1 MKTRTFETLPHQKSA
16 RLIYVCECFT
26 IIEYLNRYERDM
38 EKQTFN
44 DMLKK
49 AGLSKKEFGEILGTT
64 GGTISN
70 WGNEGREIP
79 YWVES
84 WLELYIENRQCRK
97 IKEAIE
103 QSGVCDLIN
112 RPSN

>member
-1 MKTRTFETLPHQKSA
+1 MDKH
-16 RLIYVCECFT
+16 
-26 IIEYLNRYERDM
+26 
-38 EKQTFN
+38 TFN
-44 DMLKK
+44 TMLKS

-84 WLELYIENRQCRK
+84 WLKLYIENLHCRK
-97 IKEAIE
+97 IKEAILK
-103 QSGVCDLIN
+103 SGVCDSITHPEGSKGE
-112 RPSN
+112 R